1 MRMPDQ
7 RFAGSRLKTASLHL
21 CPALE
26 RQNVEAERLN
36 KTNTTANLIVT
47 FERCLLHHP
56 AAEYFQFENPNAF
69 LPPYLDIIGGRKE
82 MGRHSLR
89 NSFCNQKT
97 HHNHTLQVGKRC
109 GGKMEVGTFIISS
122 CPPHHH
128 SCPAELS
135 VTCQSP
141 TF

>member
-1 MRMPDQ
+1 MAPCQKNSVQEARLLIGRERSPARPMRMPDQ

-36 KTNTTANLIVT
+36 KTSTIDNLILT
-47 FERCLLHHP
+47 FEKCLLHHP

-82 MGRHSLR
+82 ETASEIVFVIRKL
-89 NSFCNQKT
+89 T
-97 HHNHTLQVGKRC
+97 TTTLYRWAQGVEEKWRLG
-109 GGKMEVGTFIISS
+109 
-122 CPPHHH
+122 H
-128 SCPAELS
+128 L
-135 VTCQSP
+135 
-141 TF
+141 